1 MFSVS
6 DCCAKFSEQRI
17 GFRLSDSRITYLL
30 CFVLQKKVPVK
41 TRSDE
46 TNNSLL
52 SSGECWV
59 TCPFLYMNVLICTCA
74 SKPSE
79 TSCCHARTYRTEWMN
94 NFPQIIFASAVAVA
108 LTAPQNPE
116 YLAETLS
123 DERQDN
129 GDGNFRYSFQTSNDI
144 SASQVGTPGILGQSN
159 VQGSFR

>member
-1 MFSVS
+1 
-6 DCCAKFSEQRI
+6 
-17 GFRLSDSRITYLL
+17 
-30 CFVLQKKVPVK
+30 
-41 TRSDE
+41 
-46 TNNSLL
+46 
-52 SSGECWV
+52 
-59 TCPFLYMNVLICTCA
+59 
-74 SKPSE
+74 
-79 TSCCHARTYRTEWMN
+79 MN

-159 VQGSFR
+159 VQGSFRFPLTTGGFAEVSYIADENGYQPTSDLLPTPPPLPAHVFELLRIADEQRAQGITFN